1 MTAGYLLQRG
11 DIKRYFV
18 TEADLW
24 AVINYTFSSSC
35 SKRSTY
41 KFGLIKAIIDNLF
54 CVHKS
59 DRGLELSYKEIFS
72 KFAENYWNIVTK
84 YHLKQM
90 RPDGKSSLSKL
101 EQIFTGVLEKSHV
114 SQYIEFENLNKD
126 DRETIIDVVI
136 RQCKKNV
143 LGALYNDFGGL
154 IYGFDLKEPG
164 IWINPVAYEFLLKY
178 KIEIE
183 QLNYFAWAKFME
195 SINSDEA
202 LVRVLDKLEMS
213 SPHRQSLLVYRKI
226 LEEEFECCNCFYC
239 GKKLQRTTHVD
250 HVIPWNYIKG
260 DYIWNFVLACPSCN
274 IKKKDKLPNEPILS
288 RVVVR
293 NEKLLQSSNPLVCRD
308 LTAYTPKTL
317 WMIWDYA
324 KLGGIRI
331 ME

>member
-114 SQYIEFENLNKD
+114 SQYIEFEN
-126 DRETIIDVVI
+126 
-136 RQCKKNV
+136 Q
-143 LGALYNDFGGL
+143 FG
-154 IYGFDLKEPG
+154 
-164 IWINPVAYEFLLKY
+164 
-178 KIEIE
+178 
-183 QLNYFAWAKFME
+183 
-195 SINSDEA
+195 
-202 LVRVLDKLEMS
+202 
-213 SPHRQSLLVYRKI
+213 
-226 LEEEFECCNCFYC
+226 
-239 GKKLQRTTHVD
+239 
-250 HVIPWNYIKG
+250 
-260 DYIWNFVLACPSCN
+260 
-274 IKKKDKLPNEPILS
+274 
-288 RVVVR
+288 
-293 NEKLLQSSNPLVCRD
+293 
-308 LTAYTPKTL
+308 
-317 WMIWDYA
+317 
-324 KLGGIRI
+324 
-331 ME
+331 